1 MAIPASELVQ
11 INPRVLSGGSGA
23 LNFNGLFLTNST
35 QAQTN
40 TLLTFNS
47 ATEVAQYFGYDSPQH
62 KAATVYFNGYDNSLT
77 KPSQCYFYRH
87 PNKDAPAF
95 VRAQAAKDEAV
106 LLKDLKAMTS
116 IKFHLDLGAFKAD
129 LDALDFTRA
138 KALSDIAQI
147 IQDAVNDK
155 GATIADGHAS
165 EAWTLAKVEYSSL
178 TKAFQ
183 ITAGEAAPEVG
194 FNAIKGSLAEV
205 IGWTEE
211 TNAIISRGMLAC
223 TYRETLD
230 NIRAQTGNFVTYTTI
245 EEITNVDDAQS
256 LAEWANNSYNQGD
269 QFLYCFFTSDS
280 SLDATQSAVE
290 ASKVGY
296 AKVGKA
302 KVINAKSG
310 RDIVALFLDK
320 AYQGVCGVYGGV
332 EYAAFIMGMT
342 ASLDWN
348 QPNSVITYAFKS
360 QAGLS
365 ANVTDIKTAR
375 ELVDL
380 KLNFVGS
387 YACRND
393 NFTLSMHGMMFG
405 AHKWIDSYINS
416 TWLNNAL
423 QTAILNGFK
432 NSPRVPYNETGYTAI
447 KAWCSDVL
455 TKAKNNGVISS
466 GVTLS
471 DAQRNQLEREAN
483 STEICN
489 NLETNGYHLSISA
502 DAMARA
508 NRDTPAAQ
516 MWYTDAGSVHK
527 LVMPVTTVQ

>member
-1 MAIPASELVQ
+1 MAIPASDLVQ
-11 INPRVLSGGSGA
+11 IIPRVLSGGSGA
-23 LNFNGLFLTNST
+23 LNFNGLFLTNSQ

-47 ATEVAQYFGYDSPQH
+47 ATEVANYFGYDSQQH
-62 KAATVYFNGYDNSLT
+62 KAASVYFNGYDNSLS
-77 KPSQCYFYRH
+77 KPSQCYFFRH
-87 PNKDAPAF
+87 PNKAAPAF
-95 VRAQAAKDEAV
+95 VRGRPANDEAV
-106 LLKDLKAMTS
+106 LLQTLKKLTS
-116 IKFHLDLGAFKAD
+116 ATLKLDLGAC
-129 LDALDFTRA
+129 DFTFDSLEFSRA
-138 KALSDIAQI
+138 KSLSDVAQI
-147 IQDAVNDK
+147 IQDAINDK
-155 GATIADGHAS
+155 GETVATGSRYDV
-165 EAWTLAKVEYSSL
+165 WTATKVEYSCL

-183 ITAGEAAPEVG
+183 ITAGEAAPEVA
-194 FNAIKGSLAEV
+194 FNDISGSLADV

-211 TNAIISRGMLAC
+211 TNAIISKGANAC
-223 TYRETLD
+223 SYRETLD
-230 NIRAQTGNFVTYTTI
+230 NVRNHTGNFVTYTTV
-245 EEITNVDDAQS
+245 EEITALDDAQS
-256 LAEWANNSYNQGD
+256 LAEWANSAYNAGE
-269 QFLYCFFTSDS
+269 QFLYCFYTTDS
-280 SLDATQSAVE
+280 TLDATNSAVE
-290 ASKVGY
+290 ASKVGF

-302 KVINAKSG
+302 KVINAQSG
-310 RDIVALFLDK
+310 RDIAALYLDK
-320 AYQGVCGVYGGV
+320 AYQGVCGIYGGV
-332 EYAAFIMGMT
+332 EYAAFIMGVT

-365 ANVTDIKTAR
+365 ANVRDVVTAR
-375 ELVDL
+375 ELEKL
-380 KLNFVGS
+380 KLNFVGD

-393 NFTLSMHGMMFG
+393 NFTLSMHGVMFG

-432 NSPRVPYNETGYTAI
+432 NSPRIPYNETGYVAI

-455 TKAKNNGVISS
+455 AKAKNNGVIST
-466 GVTLS
+466 GVSLS

-489 NLETNGYHLSISA
+489 NLMTNGYHLSITA

>member
-1 MAIPASELVQ
+1 MAIPAKELVQ
-11 INPRVLSGGSGA
+11 INPRILSGGSGA
-23 LNFNGLFLTNST
+23 LNFNGLFLTNSI

-47 ATEVAQYFGYDSPQH
+47 SSEVANYFGYDSQQH

-77 KPSQCYFYRH
+77 KPSQCYFFRH
-87 PNKDAPAF
+87 LKKDAPAF
-95 VRAQAAKDEAV
+95 VRGKSTTDEAA
-106 LLKDLKAMTS
+106 LLKNIKQVTNGTLK
-116 IKFHLDLGAFKAD
+116 LDLGAFNCTIEG
-129 LDALDFTRA
+129 LSFERVR
-138 KALSDIAQI
+138 ALSDAAQY
-147 IQDAVNDK
+147 IQDTINDL
-155 GATIADGHAS
+155 GTTIADGQNYD
-165 EAWTLAKVEYSSL
+165 AWALAKVEYSSL

-183 ITAGEAAPEVG
+183 ITAGEAAAEIG
-194 FNAIKGSLAEV
+194 FNEISGSLADV
-205 IGWTEE
+205 LGWSKE
-211 TNAIISRGMLAC
+211 TNAIISKGAKAC
-223 TYRETLD
+223 SYRETLD
-230 NIRAQTGNFVTYTTI
+230 NVRNHTGNFVTYTTV
-245 EEITNVDDAQS
+245 EEITALDDAQS
-256 LAEWANNSYNQGD
+256 LAEWANAAYNDGE
-269 QFLYCFFTSDS
+269 QFLFCFFTSDS
-280 SLDATQSAVE
+280 SLDATNHALE
-290 ASKVGY
+290 DSKVGS
-296 AKVGKA
+296 AKVGNA
-302 KVINAKSG
+302 KVVNTQSG
-310 RDIVALFLDK
+310 CDIVALFLDK
-320 AYQGVCGVYGGV
+320 AYQGVCGIYGGV
-332 EYAAFIMGMT
+332 EYAAFIMGIT

-365 ANVTDIKTAR
+365 SNVRDIATAK
-375 ELVDL
+375 ELAKL
-380 KLNFVGS
+380 KLNYIGDF
-387 YACRND
+387 ACRND

-423 QTAILNGFK
+423 QTAILSGFK
-432 NSPRVPYNETGYTAI
+432 NTPRVPYNETGYTAI

-455 TKAKNNGVISS
+455 AKAKINGVIST

-516 MWYTDAGSVHK
+516 MWYTDAGAVHK

>member
-1 MAIPASELVQ
+1 M
-11 INPRVLSGGSGA
+11 
-23 LNFNGLFLTNST
+23 
-35 QAQTN
+35 
-40 TLLTFNS
+40 FNS
-47 ATEVAQYFGYDSPQH
+47 PLKRFSTNKCRRS
-62 KAATVYFNGYDNSLT
+62 FN
-77 KPSQCYFYRH
+77 
-87 PNKDAPAF
+87 
-95 VRAQAAKDEAV
+95 
-106 LLKDLKAMTS
+106 
-116 IKFHLDLGAFKAD
+116 
-129 LDALDFTRA
+129 
-138 KALSDIAQI
+138 
-147 IQDAVNDK
+147 
-155 GATIADGHAS
+155 
-165 EAWTLAKVEYSSL
+165 
-178 TKAFQ
+178 
-183 ITAGEAAPEVG
+183 
-194 FNAIKGSLAEV
+194 
-205 IGWTEE
+205 
-211 TNAIISRGMLAC
+211 
-223 TYRETLD
+223 
-230 NIRAQTGNFVTYTTI
+230 
-245 EEITNVDDAQS
+245 
-256 LAEWANNSYNQGD
+256 
-269 QFLYCFFTSDS
+269 
-280 SLDATQSAVE
+280 
-290 ASKVGY
+290 
-296 AKVGKA
+296 
-302 KVINAKSG
+302 
-310 RDIVALFLDK
+310 LFLDK

-365 ANVTDIKTAR
+365 ANVSDIKTAR